1 MINTHHKP
9 TILIIEDEKA
19 IRTALRDFL
28 KFHGFGV
35 SEAVDGLEAEHMVA
49 EREFALIL
57 LDLMLPKIRGEQL
70 YSKWRQEGLQT
81 PIIVLTAKG
90 LEEEMKTKLN
100 IGDDNY
106 ITKPFSLEKLL
117 DRIKQCCDE

>member
-1 MINTHHKP
+1 MTNICQKP
-9 TILIIEDEKA
+9 TILIVEDEQK

-28 KFHGFGV
+28 EFHGFGV

-49 EREFALIL
+49 EKEFALIL
-57 LDLMLPKIRGEQL
+57 LDLMLPGISGEQL

-90 LEEEMKTKLN
+90 QEKLN
-100 IGDDNY
+100 LGNDDY

-117 DRIKQCCDE
+117 DKIKAML